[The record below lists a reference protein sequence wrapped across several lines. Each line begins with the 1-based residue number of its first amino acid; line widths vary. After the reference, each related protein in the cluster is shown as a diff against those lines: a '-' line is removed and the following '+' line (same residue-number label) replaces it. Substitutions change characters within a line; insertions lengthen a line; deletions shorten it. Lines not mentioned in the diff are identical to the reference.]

1 MSLGDQLFAEGLR
14 VGIQRE
20 ISDHRKLRRIA
31 IRAIAEGWGKILSPG
46 QVKLDDPACDDPCRF
61 TLYNRG
67 ARELVTG
74 RRIRPLEVHGA
85 GRCRRCEPCREQRSR
100 MWTARAID
108 ECNRWDR
115 TVFGTFTLSPENH
128 VLMANRARRR
138 LWPEKDFDGLEPSK
152 QFEERARE
160 VGAEVSKWLDRV
172 RHGRDG
178 HTSTPIRYLLV
189 AEAHDSERT
198 SVEMRGLPHFHMLL
212 HDVSGTAI
220 KGSPSAALLD
230 GQKLSCDV
238 EAGEWERR
246 NVPDGK
252 GGWRPAV
259 FVRDEAFIRKNW
271 TLGFTKWQ
279 WAEDARAAYYVCK
292 YVSKSILG
300 VRVRASRKY
309 GRLGN
314 SSGISRTDISDDL
327 LKAPLVTSPEV

>member
-1 MSLGDQLFAEGLR
+1 MSRSESGAGL
-14 VGIQRE
+14 QRLVA
-20 ISDHRKLRRIA
+20 DHRKLRRIA
-31 IRAIAEGWGKILSPG
+31 SKAIAEGYGRTLALG
-46 QVKLDDPACDDPCRF
+46 HVKLNDPDCDDPCRF

-67 ARELVTG
+67 GRDLVTG
-74 RRIRPLEVHGA
+74 ARIRPLSVHGA
-85 GRCRRCEPCREQRSR
+85 GRCRKCDACKKQRSR

-108 ECNRWDR
+108 ECNRWR
-115 TVFGTFTLSPENH
+115 TAFGTFTLSPENH
-128 VLMANRARRR
+128 LLLDNRARAR
-138 LWPEKDFDGLEPSK
+138 LWPEKDFDRLRPDE
-152 QFEERARE
+152 QFSERARE
-160 VGAEVSKWLDRV
+160 FGAEVTNWLDRI

-178 HTSTPIRYLLV
+178 HTPTKIRYLLV

-198 SVEMRGLPHFHMLL
+198 SDGMRGLPHFHMLL
-212 HDVSGTAI
+212 HEVVAGTAI
-220 KGSPSAALLD
+220 KGSPPAAILD
-230 GQKLSCDV
+230 GAKTSCDV

-292 YVSKSILG
+292 YVSKSMFN
-300 VRVRASRKY
+300 VRVRASKHY

-314 SSGISRTDISDDL
+314 SSAIDQQSMFPTRSQVAT
-327 LKAPLVTSPEV
+327 K